1 MKPRYIIGAIVILA
15 FAAVAIFS
23 FNSEKIEYSNFATA
37 KNNDQFVQVIGSW
50 ERTTDCSYN
59 AEINQFT
66 FTMKDKEDNVA
77 KVVYSGSKPNNFDI
91 APMVVVKGRYEGDIF
106 KAEHILTKCPSKY
119 EDDMGSENEHKAS
132 I

>member
-59 AEINQFT
+59 AE
-66 FTMKDKEDNVA
+66 
-77 KVVYSGSKPNNFDI
+77 
-91 APMVVVKGRYEGDIF
+91 
-106 KAEHILTKCPSKY
+106 
-119 EDDMGSENEHKAS
+119 
-132 I
+132 